1 MKENRALTGT
11 LLSRTAPVEPAPLT
25 PPVSTIRST
34 QETTNEASGGVLPP
48 SRREREACTLL
59 TFSAKSGA
67 SDLHL
72 TSGQPAAIRVHGV
85 MERLQMRT
93 LTPDDVRELVTAI
106 MDEDQRAEL
115 AAGSEVDFCYEIA
128 GVGRFRV
135 NVFQDR
141 CGVAA
146 VMRTIPSR
154 IPSIE
159 SLGLPAVAT
168 KLCERDSGL
177 VLVTGP
183 TGSGKS
189 TTLAA
194 MIGAINATY
203 PGRIITIEDPIE
215 FVHTSMKSVVSQ
227 RELGLHTKS
236 FSNALRAAL
245 REDPDV
251 ILVGEMRDL
260 ETISLAITAAETG
273 HLVFATLH
281 SPSASQ
287 SVDRMIDVF
296 PPAQQGQV
304 RAQLADCLA
313 GVMTQRLLPKT
324 GGGRVSAIEA
334 LVATPAVRAMIRDGR
349 THQLTSIMQVGLKD
363 GMKTMEAALIELLE
377 KGLVKMEDVMP
388 LLPQGRLTG

>member
-1 MKENRALTGT
+1 M
-11 LLSRTAPVEPAPLT
+11 V
-25 PPVSTIRST
+25 RSIP
-34 QETTNEASGGVLPP
+34 ETTNEGSGVVAFPP
-48 SRREREACTLL
+48 SRREREACSLL

-93 LTPDDVRELVTAI
+93 LTPDDVRELVAAI
-106 MDEDQRAEL
+106 MTEGQRAEL

-135 NVFQDR
+135 NVFEDR

-146 VMRTIPSR
+146 VMRTIPNGV
-154 IPSIE
+154 PSIE

-236 FSNALRAAL
+236 FSSALRAAL

-260 ETISLAITAAETG
+260 ETIGLAITAAETG

-281 SPSASQ
+281 APSASQ

-296 PPAQQGQV
+296 PPSQQGQV

-313 GVMTQRLLPKT
+313 GVMTQRLLPKI

-334 LVATPAVRAMIRDGR
+334 LVATPAVRAMIRDGK
-349 THQLTSIMQVGLKD
+349 THQLTSIMQVGVKE
-363 GMKTMEAALIELLE
+363 GMRTMEAALIELLE
-377 KGLVKMEDVMP
+377 KGLVRMEDVTP